1 MQWTFLIYDFG
12 PSLLLQSF
20 QFSAHYSQLFSLF
33 RACRREA
40 MFYGVWLLVLVVI
53 GIVTV
58 IVTKVFTY
66 ETL

>member
-1 MQWTFLIYDFG
+1 
-12 PSLLLQSF
+12 
-20 QFSAHYSQLFSLF
+20 
-33 RACRREA
+33 